1 MAVAAVSG
9 CNSVNF
15 NKHLD
20 DLLQRDDAGDT
31 VQLPPRPPANAASE
45 SLVLVSG
52 GAQTDISGLIEN
64 SVVLGEPYQAGSVA
78 TGGTVVLRHG
88 FLPPNPPGWP
98 VGIAQ
103 AGPSGDLLHHRRN

>member
-1 MAVAAVSG
+1 MAVAVVSG
-9 CNSVNF
+9 CNDVKFDKLWN
-15 NKHLD
+15 
-20 DLLQRDDAGDT
+20 DLVQRDDAGGA

-64 SVVLGEPYQAGSVA
+64 SVIIGEPFQAGSVA

-88 FLPPNPPGWP
+88 FLPPIPPGWP
-98 VGIAQ
+98 VGIAK
-103 AGPSGDLLHHRRN
+103 AAPSGNLPHYRN